1 MQNHNRAN
9 ENSHKNASER
19 VTNIQSHRDQSQGVI
34 NSHDSGSSVH
44 NAERQSN
51 GKLLTKF

>member
-34 NSHDSGSSVH
+34 NSRDSKNSVYA
-44 NAERQSN
+44 NKPNRP
-51 GKLLTKF
+51 